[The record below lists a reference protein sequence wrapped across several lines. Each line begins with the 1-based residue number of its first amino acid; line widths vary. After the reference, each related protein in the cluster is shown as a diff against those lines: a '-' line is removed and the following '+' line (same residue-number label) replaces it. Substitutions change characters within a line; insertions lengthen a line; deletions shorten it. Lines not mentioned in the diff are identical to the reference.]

1 MSPSHDTNSKDT
13 KAKDAKLSK
22 WLLPVIL
29 VAGLILF
36 FASGLHQW
44 LSFEKLA
51 LHYGT
56 IKIFIADNPLASFA
70 LFFALYAIAVAF
82 SLPIASL
89 LTLGGGALLGWP
101 AAIIIVLA
109 ATSGACVVFIAAK
122 TILASTLTSK
132 AGPFLAKLE
141 AGFRENSFQYL
152 LALRLVPAAP
162 FWVVNI
168 VPALVGMRLS
178 SYALAT
184 LIGIIPGTFV
194 YVYVAQGFDHILSQG
209 RAPDLSNLADWQIIG
224 PLAALGALALL
235 PVIIKKIKA
244 KATPAKDT
252 PAKDK
257 GASK

>member
-1 MSPSHDTNSKDT
+1 MSSTSRS
-13 KAKDAKLSK
+13 KLSK
-22 WLLPVIL
+22 WLLPL
-29 VAGLILF
+29 LLAAGLFLF
-36 FASGLHQW
+36 FATGLHEW

-56 IKIFIADNPLASFA
+56 IKMFIADNPLASFL
-70 LFFALYAIAVAF
+70 LFFALYTIAVAF

-109 ATSGACVVFIAAK
+109 ATVGACVVFLAAK
-122 TILASTLTSK
+122 TILASTLATK

-194 YVYVAQGFDHILSQG
+194 YVYVARGFDHILSQG
-209 RAPDLSNLADWQIIG
+209 RAPDFSSLTEWQIIG

-235 PVIIKKIKA
+235 PVLIKHLKA
-244 KATPAKDT
+244 RSQHAPSE
-252 PAKDK
+252 DK
-257 GASK
+257 GASQ

>member
-1 MSPSHDTNSKDT
+1 MSSNAASKRT
-13 KAKDAKLSK
+13 K
-22 WLLPVIL
+22 WLLPACLI
-29 VAGLILF
+29 AGLILF
-36 FASGLHQW
+36 FATGLHEW
-44 LSFEKLA
+44 LTFDKLA

-56 IKIFIADNPLASFA
+56 IKMFITERPLTSFA
-70 LFFALYAIAVAF
+70 LFFLIYTVAVAF

-101 AAIIIVLA
+101 AAVIIVLA
-109 ATSGACVVFIAAK
+109 ATAGASIVFIAAK

-168 VPALVGMRLS
+168 VPALVGMKLS

-209 RAPDLSNLADWQIIG
+209 DAPDLSSLTDWQIIG

-235 PVIIKKIKA
+235 PIFIKRLKA
-244 KATPAKDT
+244 KDR
-252 PAKDK
+252 

>member
-1 MSPSHDTNSKDT
+1 MSSSPKSKYT
-13 KAKDAKLSK
+13 K
-22 WLLPVIL
+22 WLLPIL
-29 VAGLILF
+29 LLTGLLLF
-36 FASGLHQW
+36 FATGLHEW

-56 IKIFIADNPLASFA
+56 IKVFILERPLTAYA
-70 LFFALYAIAVAF
+70 LFFLIYTLSVAF

-101 AAIIIVLA
+101 AAFIIVLA
-109 ATSGACVVFIAAK
+109 ATAGACVVFIAAK
-122 TILASTLTSK
+122 TILASTLASK

-141 AGFRENSFQYL
+141 AGFKQNSFQYL

-194 YVYVAQGFDHILSQG
+194 YVSVAQGFDHILSQG
-209 RAPDLSNLADWQIIG
+209 RAPDLSSLTDWQIIA
-224 PLAALGALALL
+224 PLAGLGALALL
-235 PVIIKKIKA
+235 PIILKKFKTA
-244 KATPAKDT
+244 SSARRTQ
-252 PAKDK
+252 DK